1 MVDRMKKRLSMA
13 KAPLPKFRSDMEV
26 AEYFEAH
33 SVAELWDHL
42 PESQRVKLSAALGR
56 TIRARHVVRGSNT

>member
-26 AEYFEAH
+26 AEY
-33 SVAELWDHL
+33 
-42 PESQRVKLSAALGR
+42 LSTQPANLRNAPIFWPDDIMSMG
-56 TIRARHVVRGSNT
+56 ARSL